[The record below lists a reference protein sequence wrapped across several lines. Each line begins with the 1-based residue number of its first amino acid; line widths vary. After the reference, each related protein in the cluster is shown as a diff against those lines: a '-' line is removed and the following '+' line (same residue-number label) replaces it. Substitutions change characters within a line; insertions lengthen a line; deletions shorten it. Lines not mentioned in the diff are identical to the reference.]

1 MVEITTVELQIQW
14 SFSMRG
20 IVSYAKG
27 EVNKLTQGYVLN
39 SKWKKAYP
47 PSSKSLPVLLEL
59 AGFSRN
65 IVFIEEP
72 KIGMKKYW

>member
-39 SKWKKAYP
+39 SK
-47 PSSKSLPVLLEL
+47 
-59 AGFSRN
+59 
-65 IVFIEEP
+65 
-72 KIGMKKYW
+72 